1 MTMRMLETN
10 DDRVVFYDG
19 KELGL
24 ATKSRTDPD
33 GSKTMVLSVYMN
45 LAANKGNESLIS
57 IFESALAVLK
67 S

>member
-1 MTMRMLETN
+1 MRMLETG
-10 DDRVVFYDG
+10 DDRVVFFDG
-19 KELGL
+19 REFGL
-24 ATKSRTDPD
+24 ASKSRTDPD
-33 GSKTMVLSVYMN
+33 GSKTMMLSVYLN